1 MVAIKNV
8 RQFPRASINI
18 STFLLGANGA
28 VKVKAMN
35 ISPVGVFVSADRT
48 LPVGE
53 RVYINVDLPNYHGS
67 VLSQA
72 EVVWI
77 CVEKSHRRMG
87 MGLKFLNLSNHD
99 FFKVHN
105 FVRHYEES

>member
-8 RQFPRASINI
+8 RQFPRASINT
-18 STFLLGANGA
+18 STFLLGTHGA

-53 RVYINVDLPNYHGS
+53 KVYINVDLPTYHGS

-77 CVEKSHRRMG
+77 CAEKSHRQMG

-99 FFKVHN
+99 FFKVDN

>member
-8 RQFPRASINI
+8 RQFPMAAIKT
-18 STFLLGANGA
+18 STFLLGAHGG

-35 ISPVGVFVSADRT
+35 ISPVGVFVSADRS

-53 RVYINVDLPNYHGS
+53 RVNINVDLPNYHGS

-77 CVEKSHRRMG
+77 CVEQSHRRMG

>member
-1 MVAIKNV
+1 MVVMKNV
-8 RQFPRASINI
+8 RQFPRASINT
-18 STFLLGANGA
+18 STFILGALGA
-28 VKVKAMN
+28 VKVKATN

-72 EVVWI
+72 EVVRT

-105 FVRHYEES
+105 FVRYYDES

>member
-8 RQFPRASINI
+8 RQFPRASINT
-18 STFLLGANGA
+18 STFLLGAHGA

-53 RVYINVDLPNYHGS
+53 RVYINVDLPTYHGS

-87 MGLKFLNLSNHD
+87 MGLKFLNLSNND
-99 FFKVHN
+99 FFKVDN

>member
-8 RQFPRASINI
+8 RQFPRAAIKTSI
-18 STFLLGANGA
+18 FLLGAHGA
-28 VKVKAMN
+28 VKAMN

-77 CVEKSHRRMG
+77 CLEKSHRRMG
-87 MGLKFLNLSNHD
+87 MGLRFLNLSNHD

>member
-1 MVAIKNV
+1 MVAITNV
-8 RQFPRASINI
+8 RQFPRAAIKT
-18 STFLLGANGA
+18 STFLLGADGA
-28 VKVKAMN
+28 VKVKAKN
-35 ISPVGVFVSADRT
+35 ISPVGVFVSADRI

-53 RVYINVDLPNYHGS
+53 RVFINVDLPNYHGS

>member
-1 MVAIKNV
+1 MVAITNV
-8 RQFPRASINI
+8 RQFPRAAIKT
-18 STFLLGANGA
+18 STFLLGADGA
-28 VKVKAMN
+28 VKVKAKN
-35 ISPVGVFVSADRT
+35 ISPVGVFVSVDRI

-99 FFKVHN
+99 FFRVHN